1 MGEVLQS
8 LLRVSFICIVGMEK
22 VTVTTLPALMTE
34 GKHLFPDNFVTG
46 TESVVIDVRVEETR
60 QQG

>member
-22 VTVTTLPALMTE
+22 VTVIVGMEKVTVTTLPALMT
-34 GKHLFPDNFVTG
+34 
-46 TESVVIDVRVEETR
+46 
-60 QQG
+60 